1 MRRVLFVPLVG
12 DDDDDEVVM
21 GAQPV
26 VAMDD
31 VDEETVMVGSGTD
44 FRSSLLEIIYF
55 GYLGYFEY
63 EKVICIYIN
72 WYLI

>member
-31 VDEETVMVGSGTD
+31 VDEETVMVGSGTV
-44 FRSSLLEIIYF
+44 FRSSLLGNNIFWLF
-55 GYLGYFEY
+55 GVF
-63 EKVICIYIN
+63 
-72 WYLI
+72 